1 MGISYNR
8 REFLYKENKIMRGN
22 SKRRS
27 KRENRKLVKIVL
39 TEDFYVPGEDVIL
52 EPGDTIY
59 VDPYTEEGGQNPP
72 ETNVS
77 AIDNPEADIRQAGDG
92 SFTEDEL
99 DWVDS
104 DDIIEGDGDCW
115 TDDDE
120 TDYIEACRRRASA
133 RRRASRRK

>member
-1 MGISYNR
+1 M
-8 REFLYKENKIMRGN
+8 REKT
-22 SKRRS
+22 SKRSR
-27 KRENRKLVKIVL
+27 KENRKLVKIVL

-59 VDPYTEEGGQNPP
+59 VDPVAEEGGQNPP
-72 ETNVS
+72 ETNVN

-99 DWVDS
+99 DWVDA
-104 DDIIEGDGDCW
+104 DDVMEDDDMW

-120 TDYIEACRRRASA
+120 ADYIEACRRRASA
-133 RRRASRRK
+133 RRRASRKC

>member
-1 MGISYNR
+1 M
-8 REFLYKENKIMRGN
+8 REKT
-22 SKRRS
+22 SKRS
-27 KRENRKLVKIVL
+27 KKENRKLVKIVL

-59 VDPYTEEGGQNPP
+59 VDPVAEEGGQNPP
-72 ETNVS
+72 KTNVN

-99 DWVDS
+99 DWVDA
-104 DDIIEGDGDCW
+104 DDVMEDDDVW

-120 TDYIEACRRRASA
+120 ADYIEACRRRASA
-133 RRRASRRK
+133 RRRASRKC

>member
-1 MGISYNR
+1 M
-8 REFLYKENKIMRGN
+8 REKT
-22 SKRRS
+22 SKRSRKES
-27 KRENRKLVKIVL
+27 KKLVKIVL

-59 VDPYTEEGGQNPP
+59 VDPVAEEGGQNPP
-72 ETNVS
+72 ETNVN

-99 DWVDS
+99 DWVDA
-104 DDIIEGDGDCW
+104 DDVMEDDDVW

-120 TDYIEACRRRASA
+120 ADYIEACRRRASA
-133 RRRASRRK
+133 RRRASRKC

>member
-1 MGISYNR
+1 M
-8 REFLYKENKIMRGN
+8 REKT
-22 SKRRS
+22 SKRS
-27 KRENRKLVKIVL
+27 KKENRKLVKIVL

-59 VDPYTEEGGQNPP
+59 VDPVAEEGGQNPP
-72 ETNVS
+72 ETNVN

-99 DWVDS
+99 DWVDA
-104 DDIIEGDGDCW
+104 DDVMEDDDVW

-120 TDYIEACRRRASA
+120 ADYIEACRRRASA
-133 RRRASRRK
+133 RRRASRKC